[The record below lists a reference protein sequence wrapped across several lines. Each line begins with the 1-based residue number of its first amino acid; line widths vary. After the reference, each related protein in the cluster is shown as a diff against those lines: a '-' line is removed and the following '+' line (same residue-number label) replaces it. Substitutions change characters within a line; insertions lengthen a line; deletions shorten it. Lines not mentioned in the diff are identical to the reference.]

1 MLVLTWI
8 AEFIGRILKHI
19 LPGLIA
25 EAKKPKKVKL
35 IGADDEVQ
43 NSIDD
48 DITNSIGGMSP

>member
-1 MLVLTWI
+1 MLAWI

-25 EAKKPKKVKL
+25 EAKKPKKVKM

-43 NSIDD
+43 NSLDD
-48 DITNSIGGMSP
+48 DITNSISGMSP